1 MNKNNSA
8 EKIVRQSKSNRF
20 VHWVSAISIIM
31 LIITGLGQLPL
42 YGRYLLWQPF
52 GTNWLTSYEMTLWV
66 HYIFASILIFI
77 IIYHAFFHVIRK
89 EYAIIPKKGDMKASL
104 ILMKAMI
111 LKKQEPPSE
120 KYLPEQ
126 RLAYLL
132 FAVAILLLIGT
143 GIVKVYQNLMG
154 VNISNTMMVI
164 VTMGHNIG
172 TVLIIFAFIGHM
184 AAFLFKENR
193 NMLPGMFT
201 GKVDKSYVKHRH
213 SLWYRDLQT
222 KEKGKANKL

>member
-1 MNKNNSA
+1 MSKSD
-8 EKIVRQSKSNRF
+8 KIIRQSKSNRF
-20 VHWVSAISIIM
+20 VHWASAISILM

-52 GTNWLTSYEMTLWV
+52 GTGWLTSYELTLWV
-66 HYIFASILIFI
+66 HYIFASILIFTVF
-77 IIYHAFFHVIRK
+77 YHIVFHIIRK
-89 EYAIIPKKGDMKASL
+89 EYAILPKKGDMKASWQL
-104 ILMKAMI
+104 IKAMI

-126 RLAYLL
+126 RLAYML
-132 FAVAILLLIGT
+132 FAVAIAVLIVT
-143 GIVKVYQNLMG
+143 GGIKVYQNLSG

-164 VTMGHNIG
+164 VTLGHNLG

-193 NMLPGMFT
+193 KMLAGMFT
-201 GKVDKSYVKHRH
+201 GKVNKEYVKHRH
-213 SLWYRDLQT
+213 SLWY
-222 KEKGKANKL
+222 KELKAQKNKKNKSVS